1 MHGVALAEGVAGK
14 STKDRLG
21 EVTPRDDG
29 RARVRGWGWPYPPRA
44 ARGEKKRILAADSA
58 ATVALQVEDRPW
70 QG

>member
-1 MHGVALAEGVAGK
+1 MTAG
-14 STKDRLG
+14 
-21 EVTPRDDG
+21 
-29 RARVRGWGWPYPPRA
+29 RGSAGGGWPHPPPVPARA